1 MKKEV
6 LHIAAHMGG
15 GVGKVL
21 SNVALKDEQYTH
33 RIVLLEKPMDTCF
46 THVLDGDTLAIAPGM
61 DDLEDMARDADIV
74 QFDWWN
80 HPLLAGVMYNL
91 RDVPMRSVVWAHNS
105 GCYHPY
111 IKPEFVAMPDHF
123 VFSSQYSLE
132 NPYWK
137 TPPAKSVK
145 WSVINSSGGFANTQD
160 VPLVPHDGFNVGY
173 VGTLGYMKLLPE
185 FVDWCKEIAD
195 IPRIRFVMIGRIPT
209 PNQVLADAERTGI
222 ADRFVFKGY
231 VDDLPAELAQLDAMG
246 YLLNPH
252 HHGTT
257 ENALLE
263 AMSMGI
269 TPVCINQCAEK
280 YLIANH
286 YSGLLVR
293 NKQEYRSVMAQIHNH
308 PVIRE
313 RLGQAAREQVLNFL
327 NIRNT
332 LDKFGHVYD
341 AVVKKK
347 RRAVGVARVFGHTP
361 LDWYKAGHPPGDASG
376 FTDYLTDATK
386 GSTAQWKK
394 YYPDG
399 FP

>member
-21 SNVALKDEQYTH
+21 SNVALQDEKYTH
-33 RIVLLEKPMDTCF
+33 RIALLEKPMDTCF
-46 THVLDGDTLAIAPGM
+46 TSRLDGDTLAIEPGA
-61 DDLEDMARDADIV
+61 DDLAEMAREADIV

-80 HPLLAGVMYNL
+80 HPLLAGVMYRL

-123 VFSSQYSLE
+123 IFSSRYSLE
-132 NPYWK
+132 NPYWNIPLPK
-137 TPPAKSVK
+137 GK

-185 FVDWCKEIAD
+185 FVDWCKAISD
-195 IPRIRFVMIGRIPT
+195 IPRIRFVMIGRIPN
-209 PNQVLADAERTGI
+209 PNQILLDAERAGI

-231 VDDLPAELAQLDAMG
+231 VDDLPAEMAQLDVLG

-269 TPVCINQCAEK
+269 PPVCINQCAEK
-280 YLIANH
+280 HLVQDYI
-286 YSGLLVR
+286 SGVLVKDKR
-293 NKQEYRSVMAQIHNH
+293 EYRRAMMQLNGNQPLRENLGATARNH
-308 PVIRE
+308 
-313 RLGQAAREQVLNFL
+313 VLSSF
-327 NIRNT
+327 NIGNT
-332 LDKFGHVYD
+332 LEKLAAVYGTV
-341 AVVKKK
+341 AKK
-347 RRAVGVARVFGHTP
+347 RRRKVDVAKVFGNTP
-361 LDWYKAGHPPGDASG
+361 YEWYKAGLPPSGTSG

-386 GSTAQWKK
+386 GSVMQWRK
-394 YYPDG
+394 YYPEG